1 VVVNWMPWG
10 WSEPYYYNYGQNVY
24 FQNNTV
30 YYGSTPVAT
39 TDEYV
44 RQAEAIATNLPETP
58 PAEDS
63 WMPLGV
69 FAMVS
74 DSEES
79 TTDPTMFL
87 QLAVSKEGMI
97 AGTFKNVVSGTT
109 ASIEGMVDQES
120 QRAAWTEVGKTR
132 PLMECGFG
140 NLTQDTAPALMH
152 YADGTTQRWLLIRME
167 APTDSPQPPSNSP
180 GVRPPQ

>member
-1 VVVNWMPWG
+1 M
-10 WSEPYYYNYGQNVY
+10 
-24 FQNNTV
+24 
-30 YYGSTPVAT
+30 AT
-39 TDEYV
+39 TADYIQ
-44 RQAEAIATNLPETP
+44 QAEAIATNLPETP

-69 FAMVS
+69 FGMVA

-97 AGTFKNVVSGTT
+97 AGTFKNVVSGATV
-109 ASIEGMVDQES
+109 SIEGMVDKES

-132 PLMECGFG
+132 PLMECGFS
-140 NLTQDTAPALMH
+140 NLTQDTVTALMH

-167 APTDSPQPPSNSP
+167 PPTDSPQPSTSTP
-180 GVRPPQ
+180 RALPPQ